1 MKPTSE
7 IGSKE
12 YNDEA
17 YQELSQKSMEPCP
30 GCNRTFMPDRLEVH
44 LRSCLKG
51 KAIVKEEEESKT
63 QVQRPRGVICYLCG
77 KEFGTASI

>member
-51 KAIVKEEEESKT
+51 KAIVKEEEESYEVPKI
-63 QVQRPRGVICYLCG
+63 QSHYQ
-77 KEFGTASI
+77 SISNPDQ